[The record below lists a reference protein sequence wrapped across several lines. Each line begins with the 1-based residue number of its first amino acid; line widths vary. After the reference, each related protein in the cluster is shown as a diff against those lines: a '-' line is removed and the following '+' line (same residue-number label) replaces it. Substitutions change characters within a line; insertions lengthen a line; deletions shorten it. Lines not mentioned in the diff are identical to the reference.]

1 MVHKI
6 IGSGGIILLIA
17 CAAAGSVISIPA
29 VQGQPGS
36 VVVVPVN
43 IDVGALTGVLA
54 IDLQIAYDTTILEL
68 SNADCKVA
76 GLMASGWALTPNV
89 IDANGTVTIGLF
101 SVDPLVGS
109 PGQILELDFH
119 IPALVTSGSSPIS
132 VAANINEQAV
142 TTTSGQVTVVPE
154 PTTMCLLI
162 LGWVACRLKR
172 K

>member
-1 MVHKI
+1 
-6 IGSGGIILLIA
+6 
-17 CAAAGSVISIPA
+17 
-29 VQGQPGS
+29 
-36 VVVVPVN
+36 
-43 IDVGALTGVLA
+43 
-54 IDLQIAYDTTILEL
+54 
-68 SNADCKVA
+68 
-76 GLMASGWALTPNV
+76 MASGWALTPNV